1 MMGTMR
7 PIHALPLACAALVAS
22 ADPAAQAS
30 ELAIAQAKA
39 ALKARAPWVPI
50 WRAKFSYLGA
60 VDTGQAQF
68 RLVWYEHKG
77 RKGGLRLIVLGKDG
91 QLLAHWGGF
100 RVAPSKLEGRILSF
114 PDDMEEG
121 NTIEFKG
128 PNPPVE
134 VWVSRA
140 FHRHISSE
148 QTDPVLRAAEEE
160 EERREGHR

>member
-1 MMGTMR
+1 MR
-7 PIHALPLACAALVAS
+7 PIQVLPLACAALVAS
-22 ADPAAQAS
+22 PDPAVQAAD
-30 ELAIAQAKA
+30 LAMAQAKA
-39 ALKARAPWVPI
+39 ALKAKAPWVPI
-50 WRAKFSYLGA
+50 WRAKWSYLGV

-77 RKGGLRLIVLGKDG
+77 RKGGQRLIILGKDG

-100 RVAPSKLEGRILSF
+100 RVAPSKLEGATLWF
-114 PDDMEEG
+114 PEDIEEG
-121 NTIEFKG
+121 NRVDFKG

-140 FHRHISSE
+140 FHRHIATE
-148 QTDPVLRAAEEE
+148 QSDPVLRAAEEE